1 MNADSWPNAVK
12 DIDIV
17 LHVASPF
24 PMGEPEDEQLVIKPA
39 VEGTLNVMKA
49 CVGTK
54 VKRVV
59 VTSSCYAVFGE
70 AMEPKLYTESD
81 WGDLSICKS
90 AYCKSKILAEK
101 AAWDFVEEKKKNN
114 EACYEL
120 AVVNPSLVFGPILSK
135 VYGTSCEYF
144 LQTFKN
150 KTEPVP
156 GMALPCCDVRDVALV
171 VNRVKL

>member
-1 MNADSWPNAVK
+1 
-12 DIDIV
+12 
-17 LHVASPF
+17 
-24 PMGEPEDEQLVIKPA
+24 
-39 VEGTLNVMKA
+39 MKA